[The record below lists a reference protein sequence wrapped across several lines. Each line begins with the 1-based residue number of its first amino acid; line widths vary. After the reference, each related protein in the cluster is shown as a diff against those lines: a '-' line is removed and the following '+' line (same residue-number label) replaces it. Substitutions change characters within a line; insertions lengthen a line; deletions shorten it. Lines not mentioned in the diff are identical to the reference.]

1 MLLLGLA
8 VYIKFELWEDYW
20 VFPVCFE
27 PSDLD
32 QNITGEA
39 LCLNRWLKFLIVEV
53 ALDSNGQVTPI
64 DPICVIRAIQ
74 DGNDRLS
81 HLVKSLLVCVKTVL
95 YHEKHYFE
103 HLFGH
108 GDLVDIFKP
117 HRAILIS

>member
-1 MLLLGLA
+1 MLLLGLT
-8 VYIKFELWEDYW
+8 VYIKLELGEDYW

-27 PSDLD
+27 PSDLNK
-32 QNITGEA
+32 NITGEA

-53 ALDSNGQVTPI
+53 ALDSKKHVTPI
-64 DPICVIRAIQ
+64 DPICIVRAIQ

-81 HLVKSLLVCVKTVL
+81 HIVKSLLVCVKTVL
-95 YHEKHYFE
+95 YHEKHDFE